1 MKRKA
6 CFLFLFL
13 AVCPT
18 VVSAQSAA
26 TSPKPHIILF
36 VSDDMG
42 WNEVGYHGSKIA
54 TPHIDRLAKEGV
66 QLDRFYVH
74 PICSPTRT
82 ALMTGRS
89 PARFGITGAIGRGVV
104 PLDEHFLP
112 QTFQKA
118 GYQTFMVG
126 KWHLGERSDDYAPN
140 ARGFDHFFGFH
151 GGGINYYTTDGS
163 RARGWFRNGQSV
175 APQGY
180 STDLLADEA
189 IKLLKNRNK
198 IKPVFL
204 YLPFNA
210 PHQPAQ
216 ASERLL
222 EKYRKLGFFGR
233 RVGQAGAI
241 EAMDA
246 AIGRVLATIEA
257 EGISKE
263 TLVMFFCDNGS
274 GGGRRGST
282 ALPGQLA
289 LRGGKGS
296 VLEGGIRVPAVLRW
310 PGVIRA
316 GTKCNQLISA
326 QDLFPTFAAAAGIK
340 PANQKPFDGV
350 NCWPAII
357 QNKPMKR
364 PPVIVA
370 GPSGDFAVLHD
381 QWKLT
386 WGQGQVSLY
395 NVKDDPTESKDV
407 ILNHPET
414 AAKLADNLAPFS
426 KLNMSNQERGAR
438 QGGGRRP

>member
-316 GTKCNQLISA
+316 GTTCSQLISA

-395 NVKDDPTESKDV
+395 NVKDDPAESKDV
-407 ILNHPET
+407 TLNHPEV

-426 KLNMSNQERGAR
+426 KLNISNQERGAR

>member
-1 MKRKA
+1 MDKRPNIV
-6 CFLFLFL
+6 L
-13 AVCPT
+13 
-18 VVSAQSAA
+18 
-26 TSPKPHIILF
+26 ILN
-36 VSDDMG
+36 DDMG
-42 WNEVGYHGSKIA
+42 FSDLGCYGGEVQ
-54 TPHIDRLAKEGV
+54 TPYLDRLAAGG
-66 QLDRFYVH
+66 LRLTNFYNTARCCPSRASLLTGLH
-74 PICSPTRT
+74 PHQ
-82 ALMTGRS
+82 ANVGHMMGDD
-89 PARFGITGAIGRGVV
+89 GIDGYRGNLSAHSATIAEV
-104 PLDEHFLP
+104 L
-112 QTFQKA
+112 KAA
-118 GYQTFMVG
+118 GYATCMSG
-126 KWHLGERSDDYAPN
+126 KWHITRHNDGPKHSWPRQ
-140 ARGFDHFFGFH
+140 RGFDHFFGFH

-198 IKPVFL
+198 KKPVFL

-316 GTKCNQLISA
+316 GTKCDQLISA
-326 QDLFPTFAAAAGIK
+326 QDIFPTFAAAAGIK
-340 PANQKPFDGV
+340 PANQKPLDGV
-350 NCWPAII
+350 NCWPAIVE
-357 QNKPMKR
+357 NKPMKR
-364 PPVIVA
+364 PPVIVV
-370 GPSGDFAVLHD
+370 GPSGEFAVLHD
-381 QWKLT
+381 QWKLIWNRQQISLFDVKEDPIAT
-386 WGQGQVSLY
+386 HDVSVDHPLKVAELADTLAPLMIPPSGSNRQGQ
-395 NVKDDPTESKDV
+395 
-407 ILNHPET
+407 
-414 AAKLADNLAPFS
+414 
-426 KLNMSNQERGAR
+426 
-438 QGGGRRP
+438 

>member
-54 TPHIDRLAKEGV
+54 TPHIDRLAKEGT

-198 IKPVFL
+198 KKPVFL

-395 NVKDDPTESKDV
+395 NVKDDPAESKDV
-407 ILNHPET
+407 TLNHPEV

-426 KLNMSNQERGAR
+426 KLNISNQERGAR

>member
-1 MKRKA
+1 MLMKAGWHR
-6 CFLFLFL
+6 FLFFIF
-13 AVCPT
+13 T
-18 VVSAQSAA
+18 AA
-26 TSPKPHIILF
+26 LGLVLEAAAKPNIVLF

-54 TPHIDRLAKEGV
+54 TPHIDGLAKEGV

-89 PARFGITGAIGRGVV
+89 PARFGITGSIGRGVV

-198 IKPVFL
+198 KKPVFL

-216 ASERLL
+216 ASER
-222 EKYRKLGFFGR
+222 
-233 RVGQAGAI
+233 
-241 EAMDA
+241 
-246 AIGRVLATIEA
+246 
-257 EGISKE
+257 
-263 TLVMFFCDNGS
+263 
-274 GGGRRGST
+274 
-282 ALPGQLA
+282 
-289 LRGGKGS
+289 
-296 VLEGGIRVPAVLRW
+296 
-310 PGVIRA
+310 
-316 GTKCNQLISA
+316 
-326 QDLFPTFAAAAGIK
+326 
-340 PANQKPFDGV
+340 
-350 NCWPAII
+350 
-357 QNKPMKR
+357 
-364 PPVIVA
+364 
-370 GPSGDFAVLHD
+370 
-381 QWKLT
+381 
-386 WGQGQVSLY
+386 
-395 NVKDDPTESKDV
+395 
-407 ILNHPET
+407 
-414 AAKLADNLAPFS
+414 
-426 KLNMSNQERGAR
+426 
-438 QGGGRRP
+438 

>member
-1 MKRKA
+1 M
-6 CFLFLFL
+6 
-13 AVCPT
+13 VP
-18 VVSAQSAA
+18 AQSTA
-26 TSPKPHIILF
+26 TSPKPHIVMF

-54 TPHIDRLAKEGV
+54 TPHIDGLAKEGV

-89 PARFGITGAIGRGVV
+89 PARFGITGPIGRGVV

-126 KWHLGERSDDYAPN
+126 KWHLGERSDDHTPN
-140 ARGFDHFFGFH
+140 ARGFDHFYGCL
-151 GGGINYYTTDGS
+151 GGVIDYYTH
-163 RARGWFRNGQSV
+163 RRGRGLDWQRNGKPV
-175 APQGY
+175 IEEGY
-180 STDLLADEA
+180 STDLFAAEA
-189 IKLLKNRNK
+189 IRLLKNRDQK
-198 IKPVFL
+198 KSVFL

-216 ASERLL
+216 APDVLIQ
-222 EKYRKLGFFGR
+222 KYKRLGFSSRAIGR
-233 RVGQAGAI
+233 AAAI

-246 AIGRVLATIEA
+246 AMGRVLAAIKA
-257 EGISKE
+257 EGMAKD

-274 GGGRRGST
+274 GGGSRGPQ

-296 VLEGGIRVPAVLRW
+296 VLEGGIRVPAVFRW

-316 GTKCNQLISA
+316 GTTCSQLISA

-386 WGQGQVSLY
+386 WGQGQVRLY
-395 NVKDDPTESKDV
+395 NVKDDPAESKDV
-407 ILNHPET
+407 TLDHPEV

-426 KLNMSNQERGAR
+426 KLNISNQERGAR

>member
-6 CFLFLFL
+6 CFLFLL
-13 AVCPT
+13 LGIYPE
-18 VVSAQSAA
+18 VVPAQSTA
-26 TSPKPHIILF
+26 TSPKPHIVMF

-54 TPHIDRLAKEGV
+54 SPHIDGLAREGV

-151 GGGINYYTTDGS
+151 GGGINYYTTNGS

-198 IKPVFL
+198 KKPVFL

-257 EGISKE
+257 EGMSKE

-274 GGGRRGST
+274 GGGRRGSA

-310 PGVIRA
+310 PRVIRA

-340 PANQKPFDGV
+340 SANQKLLDGV
-350 NCWPAII
+350 NCWPAIV

-370 GPSGDFAVLHD
+370 GPSGEFAVLHD
-381 QWKLT
+381 QWKLIWDRQQISLFDVKEDPIET
-386 WGQGQVSLY
+386 YDVSVDHPLKVVELADALAPLMIPPSGSNRQGQ
-395 NVKDDPTESKDV
+395 
-407 ILNHPET
+407 
-414 AAKLADNLAPFS
+414 
-426 KLNMSNQERGAR
+426 
-438 QGGGRRP
+438 